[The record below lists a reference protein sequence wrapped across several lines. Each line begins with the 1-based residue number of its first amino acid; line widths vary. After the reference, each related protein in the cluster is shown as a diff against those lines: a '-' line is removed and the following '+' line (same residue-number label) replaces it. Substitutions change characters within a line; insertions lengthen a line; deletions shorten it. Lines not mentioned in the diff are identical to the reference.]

1 MLNFCDICDKSAVV
15 NISRQILID
24 IGEKM
29 QRVNL
34 SPFPHSPSISSHPVC
49 KDAAS
54 HATLI
59 GRMTNIKKI
68 AMFNCSS
75 NSLFQYLDL
84 LGALLKV
91 GESPP
96 GDVNS
101 GSCPSQLE
109 SDP

>member
-1 MLNFCDICDKSAVV
+1 
-15 NISRQILID
+15 
-24 IGEKM
+24 M

-59 GRMTNIKKI
+59 GRMANIKKI

-75 NSLFQYLDL
+75 NPLFQYLDL

-96 GDVNS
+96 GDVDS
-101 GSCPSQLE
+101 GSCPSQLQ